1 MSEELIENTI
11 EGSLAHAASEILLR
25 RAQSLAL
32 EAEDEQAVDSM
43 GVLLFRLGDEW
54 YAVKVDDVREIYQEY
69 SITPMPCVPEYILG
83 VVSIRGE
90 IVSVT
95 DLAKMM
101 GLGQVATGGAIPPA
115 IVIQNDMCSTSIV
128 VDEIGDIADVPA
140 GSVEPP
146 ISIIDRAQAEYIAG
160 SIHLGDRL
168 VGFMNVERIL
178 APIGAS
184 D

>member
-1 MSEELIENTI
+1 MAEESIHNARER
-11 EGSLAHAASEILLR
+11 SLADKAAEILR
-25 RAQSLAL
+25 QRAESLAL
-32 EAEDEQAVDSM
+32 ETLSEETGGSM
-43 GVLLFRLGDEW
+43 GVLLFRLGEEW
-54 YAVKVDDVREIYQEY
+54 YAVNIDDVREIYQEY
-69 SITPMPCVPEYILG
+69 SITPMPGVPDFILG

-95 DLAKMM
+95 DLARMM
-101 GLGQVATGGAIPPA
+101 GLGQVSKGETVPPA
-115 IVIQNDMCSTSIV
+115 IVIQNDECATSIV

-146 ISIIDRAQAEYIAG
+146 ISIIDRQHAEFVAG
-160 SIHLGDRL
+160 SLHIGERL
-168 VGFMNVERIL
+168 VGLMNVERIL

>member
-1 MSEELIENTI
+1 MAEEPTQKTRET
-11 EGSLAHAASEILLR
+11 SLASKAAQILHQ
-25 RAQSLAL
+25 RAESLAL
-32 EAEDEQAVDSM
+32 ETLAEETGGLM
-43 GVLLFRLGDEW
+43 GVLLFRLGEEW
-54 YAVKVDDVREIYQEY
+54 YAVNVDDVREIYQEY
-69 SITPMPCVPEYILG
+69 SVTPMPGVPDFILG

-95 DLAKMM
+95 DLALMM
-101 GLGQVATGGAIPPA
+101 GLGKASRSETVPPA
-115 IVIQNDMCSTSIV
+115 IVIQNEECATSIV

-146 ISIIDRAQAEYIAG
+146 LSIIDRQHAEFIAG
-160 SIHLGDRL
+160 SLHLGEKL
-168 VGFMNVERIL
+168 VGLMNVERIL

>member
-1 MSEELIENTI
+1 MGEEATQNALDR
-11 EGSLAHAASEILLR
+11 SLVARANEILQQ
-25 RAQSLAL
+25 RAESLAL
-32 EAEDEQAVDSM
+32 EALSEETIGSM
-43 GVLLFRLGDEW
+43 GVLLFRLGEEW
-54 YAVKVDDVREIYQEY
+54 YAVRVDDVREIYHEY
-69 SITPMPCVPEYILG
+69 SITPMPGVPDFILG

-95 DLAKMM
+95 DLARMM
-101 GLGQVATGGAIPPA
+101 GLGQVSKGEAVPPA
-115 IVIQNDMCSTSIV
+115 IVIQNDECATSIV

-146 ISIIDRAQAEYIAG
+146 LSIIDRQHAEFIAG
-160 SIHLGDRL
+160 SLHLGERL
-168 VGFMNVERIL
+168 VGLMNVERIL